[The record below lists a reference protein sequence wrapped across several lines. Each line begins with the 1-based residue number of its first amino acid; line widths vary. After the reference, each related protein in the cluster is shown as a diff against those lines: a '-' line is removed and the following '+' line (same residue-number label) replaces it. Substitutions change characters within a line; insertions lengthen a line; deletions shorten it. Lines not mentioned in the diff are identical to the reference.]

1 MLKWTKMM
9 KMPSILSWRNPWP
22 CGMIL
27 VTGRKSS
34 SKSDFWLFLP
44 KSSYGNG
51 TIGVTWEQS
60 DVHVPFNVY
69 SMGKT
74 VLTGANFS
82 RDLDAKFAQNSK
94 DANAK
99 STGLT
104 WQYFAASDGYTRFY
118 PALEWKRFDSI
129 NRNQLSKFLWVFLL
143 HKLPTTLLFC
153 LCVMTSSK
161 NIVNIK
167 MKILSSQCYIQRT
180 VSP

>member
-1 MLKWTKMM
+1 MNVEVDKNDEDAKYIELKKPLAM
-9 KMPSILSWRNPWP
+9 RNDS
-22 CGMIL
+22 C
-27 VTGRKSS
+27 
-34 SKSDFWLFLP
+34 
-44 KSSYGNG
+44 YGNG

-69 SMGKT
+69 SMGKV

-118 PALEWKRFDSI
+118 PALEWQRFDSI
-129 NRNQLSKFLWVFLL
+129 DRKQLSKNLLPLISTSAFLL
-143 HKLPTTLLFC
+143 VCLTRLLYKH
-153 LCVMTSSK
+153 TISA
-161 NIVNIK
+161 
-167 MKILSSQCYIQRT
+167 
-180 VSP
+180 

>member
-1 MLKWTKMM
+1 
-9 KMPSILSWRNPWP
+9 
-22 CGMIL
+22 MIL
-27 VTGRKSS
+27 VTGRKDN
-34 SKSDFWLFLP
+34 SKSDFSLFRP

-143 HKLPTTLLFC
+143 HKLPTTLLLC

>member
-1 MLKWTKMM
+1 MLRWTRMTKT
-9 KMPSILSWRNPWP
+9 PSILSSRSHLP
-22 CGMIL
+22 CVMIL
-27 VTGRKSS
+27 VRVRKW
-34 SKSDFWLFLP
+34 FFRIVFFLFVAFLTR
-44 KSSYGNG
+44 KSYGNG

-69 SMGKT
+69 SMGKV

-118 PALEWKRFDSI
+118 PALEWQRFDSI
-129 NRNQLSKFLWVFLL
+129 DRNSSAKTHFISSSYINFRNVFTVCLARLL
-143 HKLPTTLLFC
+143 YKHCRQF
-153 LCVMTSSK
+153 
-161 NIVNIK
+161 
-167 MKILSSQCYIQRT
+167 
-180 VSP
+180 